1 MNRVR
6 ADFGVKINADSTVT
20 VGRSSV
26 EVPQIQWN
34 GSGIKWFDDNQLLHK
49 EPTYRVY
56 TSSKTTGMRVEVL
69 CEGLTESEAQAYVE
83 SWGWSYDD
91 GHRSFWMDYEVEE

>member
-1 MNRVR
+1 MNRVK
-6 ADFGVKINADSTVT
+6 ADFGVKINSDNTVT
-20 VGRSSV
+20 VGRSYV

-34 GSGIKWFDDNQLLHK
+34 GSGIKWFDDSQLLRK
-49 EPTYRVY
+49 KATYRVY

-69 CEGLTESEAQAYVE
+69 ETGLTESQAQAMVE

-91 GHRSFWMDYEVEE
+91 GHHSYWMDYEVE